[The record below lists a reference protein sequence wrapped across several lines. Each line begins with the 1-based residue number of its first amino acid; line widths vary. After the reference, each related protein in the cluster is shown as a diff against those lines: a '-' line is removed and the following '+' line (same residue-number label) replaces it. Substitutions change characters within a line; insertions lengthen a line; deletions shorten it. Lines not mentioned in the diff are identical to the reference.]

1 MAEFTDEMKELDWD
15 LVINIP
21 HLQVHKTIRVTSNE
35 TIGSVMIK
43 LTSKLGRWM
52 RTQNADAAWS
62 RRSVCDCP
70 QT

>member
-1 MAEFTDEMKELDWD
+1 MAEFTEEMKEHDWD

-43 LTSKLGRWM
+43 LTSKLGRWLSE
-52 RTQNADAAWS
+52 QQCHSSIDAV
-62 RRSVCDCP
+62 RICP
-70 QT
+70 

>member
-1 MAEFTDEMKELDWD
+1 MAEFTDELKEHDWD

-43 LTSKLGRWM
+43 LTSKLGRCLSKQQYNNGLDTV
-52 RTQNADAAWS
+52 RL
-62 RRSVCDCP
+62 CLH
-70 QT
+70 

>member
-1 MAEFTDEMKELDWD
+1 MAEFTDDMKEHDWD

-43 LTSKLGRWM
+43 LTSKLGRYLM
-52 RTQNADAAWS
+52 AQ
-62 RRSVCDCP
+62 
-70 QT
+70 Q